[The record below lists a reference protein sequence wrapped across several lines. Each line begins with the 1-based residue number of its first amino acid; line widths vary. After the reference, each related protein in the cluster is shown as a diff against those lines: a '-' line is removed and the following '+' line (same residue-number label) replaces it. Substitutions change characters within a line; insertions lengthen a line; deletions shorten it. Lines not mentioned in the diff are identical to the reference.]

1 MGAEAAS
8 AAASPPR
15 TPGAGARPG
24 AAAPGDFSP
33 APVGG
38 DFGGLLPWGAPPPL
52 AGEGGGGGGP
62 GEPHAALAQALT
74 SGLGAAGEW
83 VLGAAAGGPQQPPP
97 QSPGAVGR
105 SVQHIV
111 RQHAEAVATT
121 RARCQELET
130 EAQTLRE
137 RVSARGSQ
145 LSDLR
150 DEVGGLRAKLQHAG
164 VSPLRASPWPPRPA
178 AEVLSPDGPGKG
190 LEGAFAGAAASVEG
204 GDAGLWRTAAEAL
217 EVELRGGRE
226 EAAAL
231 LRECEVLR
239 EAAAPRTKGGGS
251 AGAAVG
257 QRADPPAAAAQAPPE
272 REDDGR
278 AAGEW
283 ERRALEAEAAVAAAA
298 ADAAAAKDLARET
311 AERDE
316 WEARVGDL
324 LREVEELRPAVGCPP
339 PGAPEEERESERK
352 RWESRAVEFEA
363 ASKAAAEAAAE
374 DLARVTAE
382 RDEWEARAGDLL
394 TDLETLQATA
404 ELGGGASKDL
414 ARLTAERDEWRT
426 RASDLLTDLEAQ
438 HSAGSDVAR
447 ETVEQERRAAE
458 AEAAA

>member
-52 AGEGGGGGGP
+52 AGEGGGGGGA
-62 GEPHAALAQALT
+62 GEQHAALAQALT
-74 SGLGAAGEW
+74 SGLGAAGAW

-217 EVELRGGRE
+217 EVELRGARE

-278 AAGEW
+278 AADEW

-298 ADAAAAKDLARET
+298 ADAA
-311 AERDE
+311 
-316 WEARVGDL
+316 V
-324 LREVEELRPAVGCPP
+324 
-339 PGAPEEERESERK
+339 
-352 RWESRAVEFEA
+352 EA
-363 ASKAAAEAAAE
+363 AAADAAAAE

-414 ARLTAERDEWRT
+414 ARLTAERDDWRA

-438 HSAGSDVAR
+438 HSAGSDVAQ